1 PGSHRARIRK
11 GRGTGSGIGK
21 TAGRGGK
28 GQTARQGGKVRPGF
42 EGGQMP
48 LIRRIPKRGFTN
60 PFKQPAQVVNV
71 RHLGQLAEGVEVTPD
86 TLFGA
91 GLVRRPD
98 RPIKLLGM
106 GDVQRKFSVK
116 GVTVLAL
123 GIMPYISA
131 SIVFQLAA
139 PVFPVVEKMQRDE
152 EGRKKLTQWTRYLTV
167 VLCLFQAYGYGLF
180 TEQIP
185 GAVASP
191 GFFFRLTTVLT
202 LTTGGVFV
210 MWLGEQ
216 ITERGIGNG
225 ASLLIFFS
233 IVERIWPETIRTVD

>member
-1 PGSHRARIRK
+1 MPKAKGQAKAKAKGKPKPKAKAPRRASARATAPTGEVRPLTLSGLRPPPGSHRARIRK
-11 GRGTGSGIGK
+11 GRGPGSGIGK

-28 GQTARQGGKVRPGF
+28 GQTARSGGQTRPGF

-71 RHLGQLAEGVEVTPD
+71 RHLGRLAEGVEVTPD

-116 GVTVLAL
+116 GVTV
-123 GIMPYISA
+123 SA
-131 SIVFQLAA
+131 SARSKI
-139 PVFPVVEKMQRDE
+139 E
-152 EGRKKLTQWTRYLTV
+152 
-167 VLCLFQAYGYGLF
+167 QAGG
-180 TEQIP
+180 TI
-185 GAVASP
+185 AS
-191 GFFFRLTTVLT
+191 
-202 LTTGGVFV
+202 
-210 MWLGEQ
+210 
-216 ITERGIGNG
+216 
-225 ASLLIFFS
+225 
-233 IVERIWPETIRTVD
+233 